1 MTYVKATNI
10 LPEEL
15 ISEIQKYIQGET
27 IYIPKP
33 QKEKKKMGTCSGG
46 RKLIDERNERIKNL
60 FEKGTSIEELARE
73 YFLST
78 ETIKKIV
85 YKKQR

>member
-1 MTYVKATNI
+1 M
-10 LPEEL
+10 
-15 ISEIQKYIQGET
+15 
-27 IYIPKP
+27 
-33 QKEKKKMGTCSGG
+33 
-46 RKLIDERNERIKNL
+46 IDERNERIKNL

-73 YFLST
+73 YFLSA